1 MIDLELVS
9 DFYRQLA
16 VELARQPVVLAT
28 VTQVFGSA
36 PREVGA
42 KMFICADGRA
52 IGTIGGGA
60 GEAKVCKQAFQILKT
75 NTKQFVDINLSGEP
89 GRETEGV
96 CGGQMRVWLE
106 RWDKSLLPLVEQIVL
121 ALDSGEPAA
130 IVTPFD
136 QAPYLVPEWI
146 ETPQLTA
153 TGCFVEPIDI
163 PPVLLIIGAGHIAV
177 QLARVAHLAG
187 FQIIVTDD
195 RVELTTVERFPNA
208 ALLTTSIDQAI
219 QTISC
224 ARFRYIALVTRSV
237 EQDVNVLRRLLTYS
251 MNYIGMIGSRN
262 RIQHVA
268 QTLAE
273 QGSNISFLK
282 KIHAPIGLEIGAL
295 TPEEI
300 AISICA
306 ELIQVRRGA
315 TAYKMNEMESLFS

>member
-1 MIDLELVS
+1 VS
-9 DFYRQLA
+9 NFYRQLA

-28 VTQVFGSA
+28 VTQIYGST

-42 KMFICADGRA
+42 KMFICEDGRA
-52 IGTIGGGA
+52 VGTIGGGA
-60 GEAKVCKQAFQILKT
+60 GEAKVCNQASQILKT

-89 GRETEGV
+89 GREMEGA

-121 ALDSGEPAA
+121 ALESGEPATIA
-130 IVTPFD
+130 TPFD
-136 QAPYLVPEWI
+136 QAPYLVPELI

-153 TGCFVEPIDI
+153 TGCFVEPIEI

-187 FQIIVTDD
+187 FQIIVADD
-195 RVELTTVERFPNA
+195 RAELTTVERFPNA
-208 ALLTTSIDQAI
+208 VLLTTSIHHAI
-219 QTISC
+219 QTVSC
-224 ARFRYIALVTRSV
+224 ARSRYIALVTRSV
-237 EQDVNVLRRLLTYS
+237 EQDVIALKALLTYS

-262 RIQHVA
+262 RIQLVS
-268 QTLAE
+268 QTLAN
-273 QGSNISFLK
+273 QGDNINFLK
-282 KIHAPIGLEIGAL
+282 TIHAPIGLEIGAL

-306 ELIQVRRGA
+306 ELIQVRRGG
-315 TAYKMNEMESLFS
+315 TAHRLSEMESLFS